1 MNTYCLNSKGEQR
14 MDIYTKLDLH
24 IHSKKSLENKDG
36 EPPELI
42 NNSLERIDVLMEK
55 LRDNQINMA
64 AITDHNTFD
73 CEFYKALK
81 LKEDDLTVKKILPGI
96 EFDVIFNEVPV
107 HVISIFDDGDISKIS
122 KIDSYLDNSKDRYSL
137 AEFSNVLS
145 KIGLDVLLIAHQ
157 KCDYSDSTRQVPTS
171 FSSAGIEMFYQ
182 YIGCEYFDALEI
194 QTTKVEGI
202 LKSRFYDDAQ
212 IKKDIPPL
220 IIGSDCHD
228 WDVYPS
234 HDNRNIK
241 TIDFNYIKSE
251 PSFRGLVMAMTET
264 RRFKKSVPQQKRD
277 TLKEIIFQIDG
288 SIRNIPMSDFIN
300 VIIGDN
306 SVGKST
312 LIKILNN
319 TADPK
324 AIEFLDNHKVSVIT
338 EALDASLYEFS
349 AQGSIREMFE
359 RTEEKLPIKDKFK
372 KFFENIDFTNFKHII
387 DVYFDHLFEIWE
399 QNEAITNSYVKM
411 RKTITIPKFTSSEK
425 HYLSINKQ
433 LDQLINVNENIVKE
447 LNALIIQ
454 VDKVINSGVESD
466 EKTYLTSVKV
476 KVLAMLSKYEKKK
489 LLIDNTNLIRNSIN
503 VAIITYNE
511 KVKGKMTNDEERYK
525 LFVDETS
532 KLSSAF
538 SEHLELNLNPKNIS
552 ISFQKFKVEN
562 KVSLHGKYSFV
573 CKVVEDTE
581 ITNELLEQF
590 VRTYIGGSSKPITE
604 FTSSE
609 AIANIRGKR
618 VRDKVSNN
626 LNELKINMKVDFE
639 EKYFK
644 TTLEIKKDGD
654 NLIESNSAGINALYY
669 LDILSELFEKKVFI
683 IDQPEDDV
691 SQSRINESLITSF
704 RNLSLRAQ
712 LIIVTHNPQLVVN
725 LDADNVIVLSK
736 SENNDKIDVKNG
748 PLENNEILELVA
760 NTLDGG
766 KEVVKKR
773 YKRYV

>member
-1 MNTYCLNSKGEQR
+1 
-14 MDIYTKLDLH
+14 MDIFTKLDLH
-24 IHSKKSLENKDG
+24 IHSRKSLDNKNG

-55 LRDNQINMA
+55 LSENQINMA

-73 CEFYKALK
+73 LELYNALK

-96 EFDVIFNEVPV
+96 EFDVIFNDVPV
-107 HVISIFDDGDISKIS
+107 HVVSIFDDGDINKIT
-122 KIDSYLDNSKDRYSL
+122 KIDSYLDDSKDRYSL

-171 FSSAGIEMFYQ
+171 FSSAGVEMFYQ

-202 LKSRFYDDAQ
+202 LKSRFYDDVR

-264 RRFKKSVPQQKRD
+264 RRFRKSIPQQKRD
-277 TLKEIIFQIDG
+277 TLKELLFQIDG
-288 SIRNIPMSDFIN
+288 NIRNIPMSDYIN

-319 TADPK
+319 TAEPK
-324 AIEFLDNHKVSVIT
+324 AIEFLDNHKVTVIT
-338 EALDASLYEFS
+338 NALDSGLYEFS

-372 KFFENIDFTNFKHII
+372 KFFENIDFTNFKHTI
-387 DVYFDHLFEIWE
+387 DVYFDRLFEIWE
-399 QNEAITNSYVKM
+399 QNEAISNSFVKM
-411 RKTITIPKFTSSEK
+411 KKTITIPKFTSLEK
-425 HYLSINKQ
+425 HYLSINKDLEQ
-433 LDQLINVNENIVKE
+433 LTNVNESIVKE

-454 VDKVINSGVESD
+454 IDKVHNSGIETD
-466 EKTYLTSVKV
+466 EKVYLSSVKES
-476 KVLAMLSKYEKKK
+476 VLEMLDKYEKKK
-489 LLIDNTNLIRNSIN
+489 LIIDNNNLIRNSIN
-503 VAIITYNE
+503 VAITMYNE
-511 KVKGKMTNDEERYK
+511 KIQGKMTDDEERYK
-525 LFVDETS
+525 LFVEETT
-532 KLSSAF
+532 KYSSAF

-552 ISFQKFKVEN
+552 INFTKFKIES
-562 KVSLHGKYSFV
+562 KISSHGKYSFV
-573 CKVVEDTE
+573 CKVVEDVE
-581 ITNELLEQF
+581 VTNTLLEEF
-590 VRTYIGGSSKPITE
+590 VRSYVGLVAKPITD

-618 VRDKVSNN
+618 IRDKISNN
-626 LNELKINMKVDFE
+626 LNEFKSNMKEDFE
-639 EKYFK
+639 DKYFK

-669 LDILSELFEKKVFI
+669 LDILSVLFEKKVFI

-736 SENNDKIDVKNG
+736 SENNDKIDIISG

>member
-1 MNTYCLNSKGEQR
+1 
-14 MDIYTKLDLH
+14 MDIFTKLDLH
-24 IHSKKSLENKDG
+24 IHSRKSLDNKNG

-55 LRDNQINMA
+55 LSENQINMA

-73 CEFYKALK
+73 LELYNALK

-96 EFDVIFNEVPV
+96 EFDVIFNDVPV
-107 HVISIFDDGDISKIS
+107 HVVSIFDDGDINKIT
-122 KIDSYLDNSKDRYSL
+122 KIDSYLDDSKDRYSL

-171 FSSAGIEMFYQ
+171 FSSAGVEMFYQ

-202 LKSRFYDDAQ
+202 LKSRFYDDVR

-234 HDNRNIK
+234 HDNKNIK

-264 RRFKKSVPQQKRD
+264 RRFRKSIPQQKRD
-277 TLKEIIFQIDG
+277 TLKELLFQIDG
-288 SIRNIPMSDFIN
+288 NIRNIPMSDYIN

-319 TADPK
+319 TAEPK
-324 AIEFLDNHKVSVIT
+324 AIEFLDNHKVTVIT
-338 EALDASLYEFS
+338 NALDSGLYEFS

-372 KFFENIDFTNFKHII
+372 KFFENIDFTNFKHTI
-387 DVYFDHLFEIWE
+387 DVYFDRLFEIWE
-399 QNEAITNSYVKM
+399 QNEAISNSFVKM
-411 RKTITIPKFTSSEK
+411 KKTITIPKFTSLEK
-425 HYLSINKQ
+425 HYLSINKDLEQ
-433 LDQLINVNENIVKE
+433 LTNVNESIVKE

-454 VDKVINSGVESD
+454 IDKVHNSGIETD
-466 EKTYLTSVKV
+466 EKVYLSSVKES
-476 KVLAMLSKYEKKK
+476 VLEMLDKYEKKK
-489 LLIDNTNLIRNSIN
+489 LIIDNNNLIRNSIN
-503 VAIITYNE
+503 VAITMYNE
-511 KVKGKMTNDEERYK
+511 KIQGKMTDDEERYK
-525 LFVDETS
+525 LFVEETT
-532 KLSSAF
+532 KYSSAF

-552 ISFQKFKVEN
+552 INFTKFKIES
-562 KVSLHGKYSFV
+562 KISSHGKYSFV
-573 CKVVEDTE
+573 CKVVEDVE
-581 ITNELLEQF
+581 VTNTLLEEF
-590 VRTYIGGSSKPITE
+590 VRSYVGLVAKPITD

-618 VRDKVSNN
+618 IRDKISNN
-626 LNELKINMKVDFE
+626 LNEFKSNMKEDFE
-639 EKYFK
+639 DKYFK

-669 LDILSELFEKKVFI
+669 LDILSVLFEKKVFI

-736 SENNDKIDVKNG
+736 SENNDKIDIISG

>member
-1 MNTYCLNSKGEQR
+1 

-42 NNSLERIDVLMEK
+42 YNSLDRIEVLMEK
-55 LRDNQINMA
+55 LIANEINMA
-64 AITDHNTFD
+64 SITDHNTFD
-73 CEFYKALK
+73 FELYNALK
-81 LKEDDLTVKKILPGI
+81 QLEDEETVKKILPGI
-96 EFDVIFNEVPV
+96 EFDVVFDGVPV
-107 HVISIFDDGDISKIS
+107 HVVSIFDDLDFIKIS
-122 KIDSYLDNSKDRYSL
+122 KIDSYLDNHKDKYTL

-157 KCDYSDSTRQVPTS
+157 KCDYSDPTRQVSTS
-171 FSSAGIEMFYQ
+171 LSSAGIEVFNQ

-241 TIDFNYIKSE
+241 PLEFNYIKSE
-251 PSFRGLVMAMTET
+251 ASFRGLVMAMTET
-264 RRFKKSVPQQKRD
+264 RRFKKNIPQPKRD
-277 TLKEIIFQIDG
+277 TLKEIFFEIEG
-288 SIRNIPMSDFIN
+288 STKNVQMSDYIN

-312 LIKILNN
+312 LIKILNG
-319 TADPK
+319 TAEPK
-324 AIEFLDNHKVSVIT
+324 AIEFLNNHEVSVLT
-338 EALDASLYEFS
+338 NALDTTLYEFS

-372 KFFENIDFTNFKHII
+372 EYFENIDFANFKNTI
-387 DVYFDHLFEIWE
+387 DIYFDKLFEIWE
-399 QNEAITNSYVKM
+399 RNELIKNSNVKM
-411 RKTITIPKFTSSEK
+411 KKTIVIPKFTSTEK
-425 HYLSINKQ
+425 HYLSINKN
-433 LDQLINVNENIVKE
+433 LDQLKNVNENKVKE
-447 LNALIIQ
+447 LNELIIQ
-454 VDKVINSGVESD
+454 VDKVLSLGLEID
-466 EKTYLTSVKV
+466 EREYLISVKV
-476 KVLAMLSKYEKKK
+476 KVLDMLRKYEHKK
-489 LLIDNTNLIRNSIN
+489 IFIVNSNLIRNSIN
-503 VAIITYNE
+503 VAISTYNG
-511 KVKGKMTNDEERYK
+511 VINSKMTTDEELYK
-525 LFVDETS
+525 LFVQETS
-532 KLSSAF
+532 KLTNDF
-538 SEHLELNLNPKNIS
+538 VEHLNLNLNPKIIS
-552 ISFQKFKVEN
+552 LNFPKFKIGS
-562 KVSLHGKYSFV
+562 KVSRHGKYAFV
-573 CKVVEDTE
+573 CKVVEDIE
-581 ITNELLEQF
+581 ISNSLIEQF
-590 VRTYIGGSSKPITE
+590 VRTYLSRTTKPITD
-604 FTSSE
+604 FNSSE
-609 AIANIRGKR
+609 AISSIRGKR
-618 VRDKVSNN
+618 IRDKVSNN
-626 LNELKINMKVDFE
+626 LNELKSNMKEDFE
-639 EKYFK
+639 DKYFK

-736 SENNDKIDVKNG
+736 SDDKETIEVKNG

>member
-107 HVISIFDDGDISKIS
+107 HVVSIFDDGDISKIS

-618 VRDKVSNN
+618 IRDKVSNN